1 MLMLFILIKVIKGAI
16 GAVARDC
23 HGKFMIASCME
34 IHSVADPFMAETYVL
49 RDGFSLAQHIG
60 GNKFIIQSDNSKL
73 IETMLDGGF
82 RQHLRRQF
90 AFFFL
95 IP

>member
-1 MLMLFILIKVIKGAI
+1 MSTRKERKKERIMSLPRECTVKINVDAFHIDQGKGAT

-60 GNKFIIQSDNSKL
+60 GNKFIIQSDNSK
-73 IETMLDGGF
+73 
-82 RQHLRRQF
+82 
-90 AFFFL
+90 AN
-95 IP
+95 